1 MNDLGLGIDPISL
14 FEKECIE
21 ETQKQS
27 EDNVLKKLSNKWL
40 NHSWKNKYTYHFSW
54 LGRPII
60 QMPQDILAIQE
71 IIWDVKPDLIIE
83 TGIAHGGSV
92 CLSALF

>member
-27 EDNVLKKLSNKWL
+27 EDNVLKKLSNK
-40 NHSWKNKYTYHFSW
+40 
-54 LGRPII
+54 
-60 QMPQDILAIQE
+60 
-71 IIWDVKPDLIIE
+71 
-83 TGIAHGGSV
+83 
-92 CLSALF
+92 